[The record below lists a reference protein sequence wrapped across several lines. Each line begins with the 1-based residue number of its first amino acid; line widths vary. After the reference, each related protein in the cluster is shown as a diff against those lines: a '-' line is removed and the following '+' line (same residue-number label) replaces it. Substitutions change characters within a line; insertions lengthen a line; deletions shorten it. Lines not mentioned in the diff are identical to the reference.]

1 MSIDL
6 PQAIVRYF
14 AAENLGDAAVFEQCF
29 TPRSVAR
36 DEGKIMSPEIHP

>member
-14 AAENLGDAAVFEQCF
+14 AAENLGDAAAFAQCF
-29 TPRSVAR
+29 TPRAVVR
-36 DEGKIMSPEIHP
+36 DEGKIMSRETHP